1 VSDDDSNLNLSASQ
15 NPSAGPKN
23 SWGGFRLGAGRRTVL
38 TQEVADEILANIR
51 RCGRIQMSV
60 EASCVAWK
68 TYQHW
73 SLENREPWSSFIE
86 ACWAA
91 KRDFQAGLVES
102 LAKEAQWAARAWVL
116 ERDGEDGHT
125 FARPAQVH
133 VHDHNH
139 TIRQPL
145 PVDSKPVL
153 DAEARVMGLLQ
164 EGGSDGQG

>member
-1 VSDDDSNLNLSASQ
+1 
-15 NPSAGPKN
+15 
-23 SWGGFRLGAGRRTVL
+23 VL
-38 TQEVADEILANIR
+38 TQEVADEILANIL

-60 EASCVAWK
+60 EAARVSWK

-73 SLENREPWSSFIE
+73 AFTKEEPWAAFIE

-91 KRDFQAGLVES
+91 KRTFQANCVEAIRNDEQWT
-102 LAKEAQWAARAWVL
+102 AKAFVL
-116 ERDGEDGHT
+116 ERDPEDGHT

-164 EGGSDGQG
+164 EGGSSDGQG